1 MLNNWVANREM
12 KRLLKD
18 ISNNPSVESLKFN
31 FSELYDL
38 FFPKFKKVKDCII
51 ISKKS
56 VDELEMFFD
65 RSVKACQ
72 DKTGYEAYSSDTRI
86 DCYFEG
92 KVSMMAGTQIALI
105 ALEVWALRLKQIDPN
120 SKFCL
125 IMFSD
130 EDHVEIRFHKFRED
144 EGMILADDLESYQDG
159 GAVGYVI
166 V

>member
-1 MLNNWVANREM
+1 MLSNWIANSEM
-12 KRLLKD
+12 KKLLKD
-18 ISNNPSVESLKFN
+18 VSEHSSVENLKFN

-65 RSVKACQ
+65 RAIEMSFN
-72 DKTGYEAYSSDTRI
+72 KTVYEAGSTETRI
-86 DCYFEG
+86 DCHFEG
-92 KVSMMAGTQIALI
+92 EISMMAGTQIALI
-105 ALEVWALRLKQIDPN
+105 ALEIWALRLKQMDPD

-125 IMFSD
+125 IMCSD
-130 EDHVEIRFHKFRED
+130 EDHVEIRFHKVREN
-144 EGMILADDLESYQDG
+144 EIKWLADDINSYQG

>member
-1 MLNNWVANREM
+1 MLSNWIANREM

-56 VDELEMFFD
+56 VNGLEMFFD
-65 RSVKACQ
+65 KAMEMYKYKIC
-72 DKTGYEAYSSDTRI
+72 YESSCSDTRI

-92 KVSMMAGTQIALI
+92 KVSMKARTQIALI
-105 ALEVWALRLKQIDPN
+105 VLEVWALRLKQMDPD

-125 IMFSD
+125 IMYGN
-130 EDHVEIRFHKFRED
+130 EDRVEIRFHKVRED
-144 EGMILADDLESYQDG
+144 EGMLLADDIDSYQG
-159 GAVGYVI
+159 GGVGYVI

>member
-1 MLNNWVANREM
+1 MLSNWVANREM

-72 DKTGYEAYSSDTRI
+72 DKTGYEVYSSETRI
-86 DCYFEG
+86 DCHFEG
-92 KVSMMAGTQIALI
+92 EVSMMAGTQIALI
-105 ALEVWALRLKQIDPN
+105 ALEVWALRLKQMDPN

-125 IMFSD
+125 IMYSN
-130 EDHVEIRFHKFRED
+130 EDRVEIRFHKVREN
-144 EGMILADDLESYQDG
+144 EIKWLADDLEGYQGD
-159 GAVGYVI
+159 AVGYVI

>member
-1 MLNNWVANREM
+1 MLSNWVANREM

-38 FFPKFKKVKDCII
+38 FFPEFKKVKDCVI

-72 DKTGYEAYSSDTRI
+72 DKTGYEAYSSETRI
-86 DCYFEG
+86 DCHFEG
-92 KVSMMAGTQIALI
+92 EISMMAGTQIALI
-105 ALEVWALRLKQIDPN
+105 VLEVWALRLKQMDPD

-125 IMFSD
+125 IMCSN
-130 EDHVEIRFHKFRED
+130 EDRVEIRFHKVREN
-144 EGMILADDLESYQDG
+144 EIKWLADDIDSYQG

>member
-1 MLNNWVANREM
+1 MLSNWITNKEM
-12 KRLLKD
+12 RKLLKD
-18 ISNNPSVESLKFN
+18 ISDHPSVENLNFN

-72 DKTGYEAYSSDTRI
+72 DKTGYEVYSSETRI
-86 DCYFEG
+86 DCHFEG
-92 KVSMMAGTQIALI
+92 EVSMMAGTQIALI
-105 ALEVWALRLKQIDPN
+105 AIEVWALSLKQLDPD

-125 IMFSD
+125 IMCSD
-130 EDHVEIRFHKFRED
+130 EDRVEIRFHKVREN
-144 EGMILADDLESYQDG
+144 EIKWLADDINSYQG

>member
-1 MLNNWVANREM
+1 MLSNWVANREM

-38 FFPKFKKVKDCII
+38 FFPKFKKVKDCVII
-51 ISKKS
+51 AEEST
-56 VDELEMFFD
+56 DELEKFFD
-65 RSVKACQ
+65 RAIEMSFN
-72 DKTGYEAYSSDTRI
+72 KTVYEAGCTETRI
-86 DCYFEG
+86 DCHFEG

-105 ALEVWALRLKQIDPN
+105 ALEIWALRLKQIDPD

-125 IMFSD
+125 IMCSN
-130 EDHVEIRFHKFRED
+130 EDRVEIRFHKVRED
-144 EGMILADDLESYQDG
+144 EGMLLADDLEGYQGD
-159 GAVGYVI
+159 AVGYVI

>member
-1 MLNNWVANREM
+1 MLSNWVANREM

-86 DCYFEG
+86 DCYFED

-105 ALEVWALRLKQIDPN
+105 ALEVWALRLKQMDPN

-125 IMFSD
+125 IMCSD
-130 EDHVEIRFHKFRED
+130 EDRVEIRFHKVREN
-144 EGMILADDLESYQDG
+144 EIKWLADDIDSYQG

>member
-1 MLNNWVANREM
+1 MLSNWVANSEM
-12 KRLLKD
+12 KKLLKD
-18 ISNNPSVESLKFN
+18 ISDHPSVENLKFN

-38 FFPKFKKVKDCII
+38 FFPEFKKVKDCVI

-56 VDELEMFFD
+56 VNELEMFFD
-65 RSVKACQ
+65 RAMEMYKY
-72 DKTGYEAYSSDTRI
+72 KIWYEFYNAETRI
-86 DCYFEG
+86 DCHFEG
-92 KVSMMAGTQIALI
+92 KVSMKAGTQIALI
-105 ALEVWALRLKQIDPN
+105 ALEIWAIRLKQIDPD